1 MSSSYPS
8 SYSPVGSSSGT
19 GHSQQARARRRG
31 QFPPKPKSV
40 RFWKVLSGQELE
52 APKVTPQ
59 DSHACTFAKP
69 RFISVL
75 GCVLFL
81 GAILGLGVLLS
92 LASLQEFFSPAS
104 PVNTPE

>member
-1 MSSSYPS
+1 VVDIPE
-8 SYSPVGSSSGT
+8 P
-19 GHSQQARARRRG
+19 H
-31 QFPPKPKSV
+31 
-40 RFWKVLSGQELE
+40 

-59 DSHACTFAKP
+59 DSPSCTFTKS

-81 GAILGLGVLLS
+81 GAILGLGALLS

-104 PVNTPE
+104 PITIPE